1 MKKNKK
7 ANLPLKQGTKKNKKI
22 YITIIVITIIIIG
35 ISTIIYFTKDN
46 KKIEEN
52 TRYFTG
58 NLYTAN
64 HAANLL
70 DYAYNNKNIII
81 SPLNLNSSL
90 AIIYNATD
98 NNSTKELKSYFKTTP
113 TKLNEELKIK
123 LNTLEEPKKEETN
136 FDKLYKSYI
145 KKFYDNSYDN
155 LTISAIDLLS
165 TQNREELLL
174 LIRKII
180 LTYSRIEGLNSYTE
194 KEIKNYKLTSKETK
208 YSGYTIKQ
216 EIDKILDYN
225 ESYNIKNEINNY
237 TEIYI
242 NNIDIN
248 DDYLK
253 KTEIYNYKI
262 TPLKEEISTNVKT
275 INDNIKLATSEKIS
289 RVVSAAD
296 LEENNIMLINSL
308 YFNYEW
314 DESFSKL
321 EVKDTEF
328 YHFNDENEIVEMMYD
343 VESKY
348 YENNYALA
356 FSKDFEN
363 KKYSFV
369 GILPK
374 ETDEFSLSSLDIDSL
389 LNSEKKSN
397 VYIGI
402 PKISYQSEI
411 DLIEL
416 LKNQKIKEIFTDN
429 ANLTQLTSDKTKIS
443 KYTQKIGLTIAER
456 GTIEST
462 ITTSELESNTEE
474 EYSESIILN
483 RPFAYLIRNNET
495 NEIIMIGKVINI
507 NESN

>member
-1 MKKNKK
+1 MKKSKK
-7 ANLPLKQGTKKNKKI
+7 VNLSPKQGIKKNKKI
-22 YITIIVITIIIIG
+22 YIIIIIITIILIG
-35 ISTIIYFTKDN
+35 ISALFYFKKDN
-46 KKIEEN
+46 NQQKVN

-70 DYAYNNKNIII
+70 DSSYDNKNIVI
-81 SPLNLNSSL
+81 SPLNVNSSL
-90 AIIYNATD
+90 AIVYNATD
-98 NNSTKELKSYFKTTP
+98 NNSTKEIKSYFKNTP
-113 TKLNEELKIK
+113 TKVNEELNTK
-123 LNTLEEPKKEETN
+123 LNTLKEPIKEETN

-145 KKFYDNSYDN
+145 NKFYDNSYDN
-155 LTISAIDLLS
+155 LNITAIELLS
-165 TQNREELLL
+165 TKDREELILL
-174 LIRKII
+174 VRKII
-180 LTYSRIEGLNSYTE
+180 STYSRIEGLNAYTE
-194 KEIKNYKLTSKETK
+194 KEIKNYKLTSKEVK
-208 YSGYTIKQ
+208 YSDYTIKQ
-216 EIDKILDYN
+216 EIDKVLDYN
-225 ESYNIKNEINNY
+225 EAYNIKNEVNNY
-237 TEIYI
+237 TEIYV
-242 NNIDIN
+242 NDIDIN
-248 DDYLK
+248 KDYLK
-253 KTEIYNYKI
+253 KTEQYNYKI
-262 TPLKEEISTNVKT
+262 TPLKDELSTNVKT
-275 INDNIKLATSEKIS
+275 INDNIKQATSEKIS
-289 RVVSAAD
+289 RVVSDSD

-314 DESFSKL
+314 EESFSKS

-328 YHFNDENEIVEMMYD
+328 YHFNDENEIVEMMYN

-363 KKYSFV
+363 KKYSFI

-374 ETDEFSLSSLDIDSL
+374 QTEEFSLSSLDIDSL

-402 PKISYQSEI
+402 PKMSYQSEV
-411 DLIEL
+411 DLIKL
-416 LKNQKIKEIFTDN
+416 FNNQKIKEIFSDN
-429 ANLTQLTSDKTKIS
+429 ANLTQLTNNKTKIS
-443 KYTQKIGLTIAER
+443 KYTQKIGITIAER

-474 EYSESIILN
+474 EYTESIILN

-495 NEIIMIGKVINI
+495 NEIILIGKVISI

>member
-22 YITIIVITIIIIG
+22 YITIIVITIVIIG

-81 SPLNLNSSL
+81 SPLNINSSL

-165 TQNREELLL
+165 TNNREELLL

-194 KEIKNYKLTSKETK
+194 KEIKNYKLTSKEIKYLDKLVQKLNELGEFGLYININNQHNSIILGREYIHIAGIKAIELEEFGIKYDIDVASFLQVNNEIKSKLYSDVISSIGGGVVIDAYAGAGLLSATLSKGASKVYSVEIVPEASEKARQLVKANNITNMEVINGDCTK
-208 YSGYTIKQ
+208 IVPNLIK
-216 EIDKILDYN
+216 K
-225 ESYNIKNEINNY
+225 IKNESKDTRCSVVLDPAHVGCSPEVI
-237 TEIYI
+237 ESVKIADQIIYI
-242 NNIDIN
+242 ACNPI
-248 DDYLK
+248 
-253 KTEIYNYKI
+253 
-262 TPLKEEISTNVKT
+262 
-275 INDNIKLATSEKIS
+275 
-289 RVVSAAD
+289 
-296 LEENNIMLINSL
+296 
-308 YFNYEW
+308 
-314 DESFSKL
+314 
-321 EVKDTEF
+321 
-328 YHFNDENEIVEMMYD
+328 
-343 VESKY
+343 
-348 YENNYALA
+348 ALA
-356 FSKDFEN
+356 KDLKVLQTTHKIVKIEPYDMFPQTKHIETLA
-363 KKYSFV
+363 
-369 GILPK
+369 ILQR
-374 ETDEFSLSSLDIDSL
+374 SC
-389 LNSEKKSN
+389 
-397 VYIGI
+397 
-402 PKISYQSEI
+402 
-411 DLIEL
+411 
-416 LKNQKIKEIFTDN
+416 DN
-429 ANLTQLTSDKTKIS
+429 
-443 KYTQKIGLTIAER
+443 
-456 GTIEST
+456 
-462 ITTSELESNTEE
+462 
-474 EYSESIILN
+474 
-483 RPFAYLIRNNET
+483 
-495 NEIIMIGKVINI
+495 
-507 NESN
+507 